1 MLTFDEATHTYTL
14 DGIQLPSVTEVTR
27 FCAYDYKSDRPW
39 LAEAAARRGTAVH
52 EACALI
58 DYGED
63 PEETPEIAGYLKA
76 YRRFLADYKP
86 EWELIEHPM
95 GNLEIGVAGTMDRF
109 GTMNPAPEI
118 SYGLAP
124 VILDIK
130 TGELHNAALSAQLT
144 GYDLLLWAEL
154 EGYKF
159 HPPLLLALKLS
170 KDGTYI
176 LRMSQSNRELFDAC
190 LTLHKATE
198 RKKRT

>member
-58 DYGED
+58 DYGEE

-76 YRRFLADYKP
+76 YRRFLKDWKP
-86 EWELIEHPM
+86 EWKLIECPIADRNM
-95 GNLEIGVAGTMDRF
+95 KMAGTMDRF
-109 GTMNPAPEI
+109 GIIHNAPA
-118 SYGLAP
+118 
-124 VILDIK
+124 ILDIK
-130 TGELHNAALSAQLT
+130 TGQLHDAALIAQLT
-144 GYDLLLWAEL
+144 AYANLWLYQL
-154 EGYKF
+154 EDDPL
-159 HPPLLLALKLS
+159 PPFPSLYALKLS
-170 KDGTYI
+170 KDGTYE
-176 LRMSQSNRELFDAC
+176 LREIPCNLDLLYAC
-190 LTLHKATE
+190 LAIHKATE

>member
-76 YRRFLADYKP
+76 YRRFLKDWKP
-86 EWELIEHPM
+86 EWKLIECPIADRNM
-95 GNLEIGVAGTMDRF
+95 KMAGTMDRF
-109 GTMNPAPEI
+109 GIIHNAPA
-118 SYGLAP
+118 
-124 VILDIK
+124 ILDIK
-130 TGELHNAALSAQLT
+130 TGQLHDAALSAQMT
-144 GYDLLLWAEL
+144 GYYQLLQHERGGVLFAEL
-154 EGYKF
+154 Y
-159 HPPLLLALKLS
+159 ALKLS
-170 KDGTYI
+170 PDGTYQ
-176 LRMSQSNRELFDAC
+176 LAMVTPRPGLLGAC
-190 LTLHKATE
+190 LTLHHATE